1 MEITH
6 AEYVF
11 NREQDEKKEHL
22 VAGGSVAEWSK
33 ALFLG
38 ASHSVA
44 WIRIPPLP
52 VAVYLRPSPVKRV
65 MLFR

>member
-6 AEYVF
+6 AEYVI

-22 VAGGSVAEWSK
+22 VAGGSVTEWSK

-38 ASHSVA
+38 AGHSMA
-44 WIRIPPLP
+44 WIRIPPGHLL
-52 VAVYLRPSPVKRV
+52 ATTQTK
-65 MLFR
+65 FTNHEQE